1 MKILFQFHSIVIN
14 ILKTFL
20 RSVAFNSACIALFGL
35 IYFFVA
41 TDKMPFDQY
50 FILSTKAQ
58 FLLPTPSDHLNNI
71 EKDVILF
78 QKIFGLIG
86 FTIIVIR
93 FFKEFILNRV

>member
-1 MKILFQFHSIVIN
+1 MNISFQLPFIFIN

-20 RSVAFNSACIALFGL
+20 RSVLFNSACIILFGL

-41 TDKMPFDQY
+41 TNKMPFGEY

-58 FLLPTPSDHLNNI
+58 FLLPTPSDHLNVI
-71 EKDVILF
+71 EKNVILF
-78 QKIFGLIG
+78 QKVFGMIG

-93 FFKEFILNRV
+93 FFRKLFK

>member
-1 MKILFQFHSIVIN
+1 MKISFQFHSIFIN

-20 RSVAFNSACIALFGL
+20 RSIVFNSACIALFGL

-58 FLLPTPSDHLNNI
+58 FLLPTPNDHLNNI
-71 EKDVILF
+71 EKNVILF
-78 QKIFGLIG
+78 QKIFGVIG
-86 FTIIVIR
+86 FMIIIIR
-93 FFKEFILNRV
+93 FSKNLF

>member
-1 MKILFQFHSIVIN
+1 MKISFQFHSIFIN
-14 ILKTFL
+14 ILNTFL

-41 TDKMPFDQY
+41 TDKMSFDQY

-71 EKDVILF
+71 EKNVILF
-78 QKIFGLIG
+78 QKVFGMIG
-86 FTIIVIR
+86 FMIIIIR
-93 FFKEFILNRV
+93 FSKNLF